1 MAARKKPSPSP
12 SGSADGKQ
20 RLQRVLAAAGLGSRR
35 QCEEYITAGRVE
47 VDGQIVDRLGAT
59 VDPKASKIFVDGT
72 RLHLPKPVYF
82 VLHKPVGVVTTNR
95 DPMGRPRVIDLI
107 PPEHRVFPVG
117 RLDRNSEG
125 LILMTN
131 DGALADQLTHP
142 RYGVLKVYHVTVAGQ
157 VTPEA
162 MRKMREGIYI
172 AEGRVSVDGAK
183 IRKARSRATDMEIS
197 LREGK
202 NREIRRILARLGH
215 KVQHLRRV
223 AIGPL
228 RLGQLPSGAYR
239 QLGYEEIKK
248 LKAEAEAGELR
259 ARQAGGSRSKPA
271 GTRSA
276 SPGKRTA
283 SKGTASKRVA
293 SKRGTGKGAAS
304 KRAAA
309 KPSPRSSS
317 APKLEFDL
325 SSSTPKTGAVIGGEP
340 SKAKPAGKPKPK
352 AKSGSRS
359 KTKPKPN
366 PRSTSKPSS
375 TSKSKPKSKSFGKAA
390 GKSAGRKPTS
400 RKKKG

>member
-12 SGSADGKQ
+12 AGSADGKQ

-35 QCEEYITAGRVE
+35 QCEEFITAGRVE
-47 VDGQIVDRLGAT
+47 VDGQIVDRLGST
-59 VDPKASKIFVDGT
+59 VDPKTSKIFVDGT
-72 RLHLPKPVYF
+72 RLQMPKPVYF
-82 VLHKPVGVVTTNR
+82 VLHKPAGVVTTNR

-107 PPEHRVFPVG
+107 PPEFRVFPVG

-125 LILMTN
+125 LILLTN

-239 QLGYEEIKK
+239 QLGFEEIKK
-248 LKAEAEAGELR
+248 LKAEAEAGAQR
-259 ARQAGGSRSKPA
+259 AREAGDRAPQARSAGKPSAGKPRPTKKSRSSTAATGQRAAGKPA
-271 GTRSA
+271 PRKKT
-276 SPGKRTA
+276 TA
-283 SKGTASKRVA
+283 
-293 SKRGTGKGAAS
+293 
-304 KRAAA
+304 
-309 KPSPRSSS
+309 
-317 APKLEFDL
+317 KLEFDL
-325 SSSTPKTGAVIGGEP
+325 SSSTPKAGAVIGGEP
-340 SKAKPAGKPKPK
+340 SKAKPQAKAKPKPK
-352 AKSGSRS
+352 S
-359 KTKPKPN
+359 KPKPKPN
-366 PRSTSKPSS
+366 SKSSLKPSRK
-375 TSKSKPKSKSFGKAA
+375 TA
-390 GKSAGRKPTS
+390 GKSSARKPTT
-400 RKKKG
+400 RKKKGR

>member
-12 SGSADGKQ
+12 AGSADGKQ

-35 QCEEYITAGRVE
+35 QCEEFITAGRVE

-72 RLHLPKPVYF
+72 RLQMPKPVYF
-82 VLHKPVGVVTTNR
+82 VLHKPAGVVTTNR

-107 PPEHRVFPVG
+107 PPEFRVFPVG

-125 LILMTN
+125 LILLTN

-239 QLGYEEIKK
+239 QLGFEEIKK
-248 LKAEAEAGELR
+248 LKAEAEAGALR
-259 ARQAGGSRSKPA
+259 AREASERGPQ
-271 GTRSA
+271 TRSA
-276 SPGKRTA
+276 S
-283 SKGTASKRVA
+283 
-293 SKRGTGKGAAS
+293 
-304 KRAAA
+304 
-309 KPSPRSSS
+309 KPSAGKPRPAKQGRPSS
-317 APKLEFDL
+317 ASTGPRTGGQRTGGKPAPRKKSTAKLEFDL
-325 SSSTPKTGAVIGGEP
+325 SSSTPKAGAVIGGEP
-340 SKAKPAGKPKPK
+340 AKAKPQAKAKPKPK
-352 AKSGSRS
+352 
-359 KTKPKPN
+359 
-366 PRSTSKPSS
+366 
-375 TSKSKPKSKSFGKAA
+375 SKSKPKPRTNPKASLKPSRKAA
-390 GKSAGRKPTS
+390 GKSSARKPTS
-400 RKKKG
+400 RKKKGR

>member
-12 SGSADGKQ
+12 AGSADGKQ

-47 VDGQIVDRLGAT
+47 VDGQVMDRLGST
-59 VDPKASKIFVDGT
+59 VDPKSSKIYVDGT
-72 RLHLPKPVYF
+72 RLQMPKPVYF
-82 VLHKPVGVVTTNR
+82 VLHKPAGVVTTNR

-107 PPEHRVFPVG
+107 PPEFRVFPVG

-125 LILMTN
+125 LILLTN

-239 QLGYEEIKK
+239 QLGFEEIKK
-248 LKAEAEAGELR
+248 LKAEAEAGAQR
-259 ARQAGGSRSKPA
+259 AREASDRGPQAKPTAARSAGKSAAGKPRPVSKGSSQSAATGKRPA
-271 GTRSA
+271 G
-276 SPGKRTA
+276 KRPA
-283 SKGTASKRVA
+283 G
-293 SKRGTGKGAAS
+293 

-309 KPSPRSSS
+309 KPAPRKTST
-317 APKLEFDL
+317 AKLEFDL
-325 SSSTPKTGAVIGGEP
+325 SSSTPKAGAVIGGEP
-340 SKAKPAGKPKPK
+340 SKAKPKPKP
-352 AKSGSRS
+352 RS
-359 KTKPKPN
+359 K
-366 PRSTSKPSS
+366 PRPS
-375 TSKSKPKSKSFGKAA
+375 SKSKPDPKSKSSKKPSSKAA
-390 GKSAGRKPTS
+390 GKSSARKPTS
-400 RKKKG
+400 RKKKGR

>member
-1 MAARKKPSPSP
+1 MAARKKSSPSP
-12 SGSADGKQ
+12 AGPADGKQ

-35 QCEEYITAGRVE
+35 QCEEFITAGRVE

-59 VDPKASKIFVDGT
+59 VDPKSSKIFVDGT
-72 RLHLPKPVYF
+72 RLQMPKPVYF
-82 VLHKPVGVVTTNR
+82 VLHKPAGVVTTNR

-107 PPEHRVFPVG
+107 PPEFRVFPVG

-125 LILMTN
+125 LILLTN

-228 RLGQLPSGAYR
+228 RLGELPSGAYR
-239 QLGYEEIKK
+239 QLSFEEVKK
-248 LKAEAEAGELR
+248 LKAEAEAGAQR
-259 ARQAGGSRSKPA
+259 AREAGARGPQSKPVGGRTAGKSFSGKPRTSGKGTSRSAVPKKAFAGQGAGG
-271 GTRSA
+271 
-276 SPGKRTA
+276 
-283 SKGTASKRVA
+283 KRVA
-293 SKRGTGKGAAS
+293 G
-304 KRAAA
+304 KRAAG
-309 KPSPRSSS
+309 KPAARKTST
-317 APKLEFDL
+317 AKLEFDL
-325 SSSTPKTGAVIGGEP
+325 SDSTPKTGAVIGGEP
-340 SKAKPAGKPKPK
+340 AKPKPRAKAKPK
-352 AKSGSRS
+352 AKAQPRGTSRGKLS
-359 KTKPKPN
+359 SRPK
-366 PRSTSKPSS
+366 RSS
-375 TSKSKPKSKSFGKAA
+375 KAA
-390 GKSAGRKPTS
+390 GKSPARKPTT
-400 RKKKG
+400 RKKKGR